1 MLRATRISLLFIVL
15 ILEAFNSSAVNVDTT
30 SSYMGSD
37 SVKFFKKYFFDNDS
51 ICYAIIDSTR
61 IVRSTAIEDSVMSKY
76 VSDSYS
82 WKEPRLIKADS
93 AHFNKIKIRKQSS
106 MWIFYVLLSIV
117 IYFTFIRNIF
127 YKSLPVIFQAYW
139 NDRAIH
145 QFTRDDNFFKSR
157 NSIFYFVLF
166 SMVYATI
173 AYFIIEYFGYRMS
186 HEGLELYYLII
197 AVLSIFY
204 IAKYLLMKLMGYIFS
219 VQRLISGYLAI
230 ISVSNLVYSI
240 ISIPFLIFFNYIN
253 SEYKI
258 YVLFIILIAFIFNT
272 VYKYL
277 RTGAFLKNNFQ
288 FPIFYL
294 FLYLCA
300 FEIMPLLII
309 YKVFVA

>member
-1 MLRATRISLLFIVL
+1 MLRAVHFSLLFVL
-15 ILEAFNSSAVNVDTT
+15 LFQVFSANATNIDTT
-30 SSYMGSD
+30 NSYANSD
-37 SVKFFKKYFFDNDS
+37 SIKPLKKYFFDNDS
-51 ICYAIIDSTR
+51 ICYAIIDSIM
-61 IVRSTAIEDSVMSKY
+61 IVRSTIIEDSVMSKY
-76 VSDSYS
+76 VSDSYN
-82 WKEPRLIKADS
+82 WKEPRLITAES
-93 AHFNKIKIRKQSS
+93 THFNKIEIRKQPSI
-106 MWIFYVLLSIV
+106 WIFYILLLIV

-139 NDRAIH
+139 NDRSIN

-173 AYFIIEYFGYRMS
+173 AYFIFEYFGYSMPRK
-186 HEGLELYYLII
+186 GLELYYLII
-197 AVLSIFY
+197 TVLAIFY
-204 IAKYLLMKLMGYIFS
+204 TAKYSLMKLIGYIFS

-230 ISVSNLVYSI
+230 ISVSNLVFSVL
-240 ISIPFLIFFNYIN
+240 SIPFLIFFNYVD
-253 SEYKI
+253 SDYKI
-258 YVLFIILIAFIFNT
+258 YVLSIILIAFIFNT

>member
-1 MLRATRISLLFIVL
+1 MLKAIRYSLLLMSMLMLLVYAKASNID
-15 ILEAFNSSAVNVDTT
+15 SSKKYTSIDTIA
-30 SSYMGSD
+30 
-37 SVKFFKKYFFDNDS
+37 KKYYFFDNDS
-51 ICYAIIDSTR
+51 ICYAIIDSARMVKSTR
-61 IVRSTAIEDSVMSKY
+61 VEDSVRSKY
-76 VSDSYS
+76 ASDSYS
-82 WKEPRLIKADS
+82 WREPRIIKAES
-93 AHFNKIKIRKQSS
+93 SHFNKIKIRKQPSI
-106 MWIFYVLLSIV
+106 WIFYILLSIV
-117 IYFTFIRNIF
+117 IYFTFIRNVF

-139 NDRAIH
+139 NDRSIN

-166 SMVYATI
+166 SMVYATLV
-173 AYFIIEYFGYRMS
+173 YFIIDYFGYSMPRK
-186 HEGLELYYLII
+186 GLELYYLII
-197 AVLSIFY
+197 VVLTIFY
-204 IAKYLLMKLMGYIFS
+204 LAKYILMKLIGYVFS

-230 ISVSNLVYSI
+230 ISVSNLVFTVL
-240 ISIPFLIFFNYIN
+240 SIPFLIFFQYIN

-258 YVLFIILIAFIFNT
+258 YVLSIILISFTFNT

>member
-1 MLRATRISLLFIVL
+1 MLRATRFSLLFIYLLFQVFVSY
-15 ILEAFNSSAVNVDTT
+15 ASRVDTT
-30 SSYMGSD
+30 SSDLSSD
-37 SVKFFKKYFFDNDS
+37 SIRTFKKYFFDNDS
-51 ICYAIIDSTR
+51 ICYAIIDSSR

-76 VSDSYS
+76 VSDSYN
-82 WKEPRLIKADS
+82 WKEPRIIKAD
-93 AHFNKIKIRKQSS
+93 ATHFYKIKIRKQPSI
-106 MWIFYVLLSIV
+106 WIFYVLLLIV
-117 IYFTFIRNIF
+117 IYFTFIRNVF

-139 NDRAIH
+139 NDRSIN

-157 NSIFYFVLF
+157 NSIFYFILF

-173 AYFIIEYFGYRMS
+173 AYFIIDYFGYSMPRK
-186 HEGLELYYLII
+186 GLELYYLII
-197 AVLSIFY
+197 TVLTIFY
-204 IAKYLLMKLMGYIFS
+204 TAKYLLMKLIGYIFS

-230 ISVSNLVYSI
+230 ISVSNLVYAVL
-240 ISIPFLIFFNYIN
+240 SIPLLIFFNYVN

-258 YVLFIILIAFIFNT
+258 YVLSIILIAFIFNT